1 MSRLQKPRS
10 MMDKEGDRVVAKF
23 KGSLRN
29 YEGEDPHGRP
39 GLRPGWL
46 EGLFAGQEAQL
57 RHGVELTLRAGASE
71 KHLKTC
77 DACMRFSQRR
87 CVSSKWYRVIGVV
100 CL

>member
-1 MSRLQKPRS
+1 MSRLRKPRS

-29 YEGEDPHGRP
+29 CKGEDPHGRP

-57 RHGVELTLRAGASE
+57 RRGVELTLRAGASE
-71 KHLKTC
+71 
-77 DACMRFSQRR
+77 
-87 CVSSKWYRVIGVV
+87 
-100 CL
+100 